1 MGQAPD
7 GDLLARLARLG
18 VQLGTGGIARPERSG
33 DDGTDATQR
42 NSRSFLSHEPQA
54 PHLAVLPLEE
64 ALPGADW
71 PHLSSRCWVT
81 GARRPLDDRHADEL
95 LEAGL
100 TASTRVSLNTSR
112 SPGFSRD
119 ARSRTRRCCGPSA
132 ARCSKREAERS
143 ANGKRAINSSG
154 NS

>member
-42 NSRSFLSHEPQA
+42 TSRSFLSHEPQA

-100 TASTRVSLNTSR
+100 TASTSSLAF
-112 SPGFSRD
+112 G
-119 ARSRTRRCCGPSA
+119 
-132 ARCSKREAERS
+132 RERIGVLTA
-143 ANGKRAINSSG
+143 
-154 NS
+154 